1 MIATL
6 RDEDAG
12 HEVFGTFCELVV
24 KGLPG
29 FEGRSSFRTWSYT
42 VARHAAFR
50 HRSRRQRRA
59 SREVELAE
67 DAPLSALV
75 AKVRTETALHL
86 KTEVKSRVAVLRD
99 SLPEEERSLL
109 ILRIERG
116 MAWIDIARILRDPA
130 AEAPSEADLKRDAA
144 KLRKRYQV
152 VKDRLR
158 DLGRAQGLA
167 PESE

>member
-1 MIATL
+1 MIGTL

-12 HEVFGTFCELVV
+12 HEVFAAFCELVV
-24 KGLPG
+24 RGLPA

-42 VARHAAFR
+42 LARNAAYR
-50 HRSRRQRRA
+50 HRHGRQRRA
-59 SREVELAE
+59 AREVELS
-67 DAPLSALV
+67 DDSPLSALV

-130 AEAPSEADLKRDAA
+130 AAEPSDAEIKRDAA

-158 DLGRAQGLA
+158 ELGRAQGLA
-167 PESE
+167 PEEE